1 MFQQIIFTMDEVE
14 QMVPSAE
21 EKDKEEEEV
30 EEKEEEEADEG
41 GEDVAGDDEEGE
53 DDTGD
58 EEVEDDGDDEEQD
71 GKDDKEKE
79 EEATPQAADKIE
91 KSIPVPVKPK
101 EKKQDDSLNLN
112 NEVVKM
118 RKEVKRVRALII
130 RKLTR
135 QIGALKKKKG
145 NEMAIERN
153 QRRAARL
160 LQEIHAMK
168 VLIPDLVGL
177 LIPSVYSICLECII
191 SEYFLQNSTNFLQ
204 IQLSDKL
211 LSSLPGDQDRLA
223 EDSQL

>member
-1 MFQQIIFTMDEVE
+1 MRKSDLKSIKDGLMFQQIIFTMDEVE

-21 EKDKEEEEV
+21 EKEKEEEEV
-30 EEKEEEEADEG
+30 EEKEEEEEADDR
-41 GEDVAGDDEEGE
+41 EDAAEDEEGGE

-58 EEVEDDGDDEEQD
+58 EEDGDEEEQEGRD
-71 GKDDKEKE
+71 NTEKE
-79 EEATPQAADKIE
+79 EEALPQAADKIE

-135 QIGALKKKKG
+135 QIAALKKKKG

-160 LQEIHAMK
+160 LQEIHALK
-168 VLIPDLVGL
+168 VLAPDLVSSL
-177 LIPSVYSICLECII
+177 NNFCLFNMFRMHY
-191 SEYFLQNSTNFLQ
+191 EYFLHNFP
-204 IQLSDKL
+204 
-211 LSSLPGDQDRLA
+211 LPGDQDGLA
-223 EDSQL
+223 EESQL